1 MRELQKIKNKKGL
14 RISWKRDLDT
24 GREKVEKYVLE
35 KEQRWKQE
43 EKASE
48 KKELG
53 IRIERDVDEE
63 REMHG

>member
-1 MRELQKIKNKKGL
+1 MRELQKIKNKGL
-14 RISWKRDLDT
+14 RISLKRDLDT

>member
-1 MRELQKIKNKKGL
+1 MRELQKIKNKGL
-14 RISWKRDLDT
+14 RISLKRDLDT
-24 GREKVEKYVLE
+24 GREKVEKYVLQ

-43 EKASE
+43 EKTSE